1 MDNMSLK
8 LDIEQSEI
16 TKVDIE
22 QSEITKFD
30 SVVDKESFINYIR
43 VQMSG
48 MYNMWDS
55 RVEEEANITEEQH
68 LYIIRNYENLKN
80 LYFTE
85 EEFSNLIKD
94 LKEEI

>member
-22 QSEITKFD
+22 QSKITKFD

>member
-1 MDNMSLK
+1 
-8 LDIEQSEI
+8 
-16 TKVDIE
+16 
-22 QSEITKFD
+22 
-30 SVVDKESFINYIR
+30 
-43 VQMSG
+43 MSG
-48 MYNMWDS
+48 MYNMWDC

>member
-1 MDNMSLK
+1 MNNVCLK
-8 LDIEQSEI
+8 
-16 TKVDIE
+16 V
-22 QSEITKFD
+22 D

-48 MYNMWDS
+48 IYNMWDS

-85 EEFSNLIKD
+85 DEFSNLIKE
-94 LKEEI
+94 LKENI

>member
-1 MDNMSLK
+1 MNSVCL
-8 LDIEQSEI
+8 
-16 TKVDIE
+16 KVDN
-22 QSEITKFD
+22 
-30 SVVDKESFINYIR
+30 VVDKESFINYVK
-43 VQMSG
+43 VQISG
-48 MYNMWDS
+48 IYNMWDS

-85 EEFSNLIKD
+85 DEFSDLIKE

>member
-30 SVVDKESFINYIR
+30 SVVDKESFIY
-43 VQMSG
+43 
-48 MYNMWDS
+48 
-55 RVEEEANITEEQH
+55 
-68 LYIIRNYENLKN
+68 
-80 LYFTE
+80 
-85 EEFSNLIKD
+85 
-94 LKEEI
+94 

>member
-1 MDNMSLK
+1 MNNVCLK
-8 LDIEQSEI
+8 
-16 TKVDIE
+16 V
-22 QSEITKFD
+22 D

>member
-68 LYIIRNYENLKN
+68 LYIIRNYEKFKKSLF
-80 LYFTE
+80 Y
-85 EEFSNLIKD
+85 
-94 LKEEI
+94 